1 MRGIVIAGLLAGLT
15 ACGTTPKEVM
25 DSGAKSFHMMRDP
38 PERAALCMARN
49 IENHDAGFLTS
60 IRPLDAMQ
68 ELIVRLQA
76 APHAV
81 FVAHITPSGKGS
93 HATLWERGY
102 LLGGADAKAAMLKGC
117 AIPGTRE
124 GAMQECNAESAQA
137 AQTSVASAYQAD
149 AKRIAQACMERRG
162 YW

>member
-1 MRGIVIAGLLAGLT
+1 MKKMIVLSALLAG
-15 ACGTTPKEVM
+15 CSTTPKEVM
-25 DSGAKSFHMMRDP
+25 DSGSKTFHMMKDP

-76 APHAV
+76 GPHVV
-81 FVAHITPSGKGS
+81 FLAHIQPAGKGS

-124 GAMQECNAESAQA
+124 EAMRECNAESAAA

-149 AKRIAQACMERRG
+149 AKKLAEECMTRRG